1 MAKLTLHGPQEHHEK
16 SGRDLHRDTRRW
28 NVRWRERLREGT
40 TCAGVLAAGAAAVAL
55 VPGTVEFVV
64 PPALLYVGA
73 VFCGRVRLPMSIPM
87 KARLRDPNDLDERN
101 KPRIGRGA
109 DYLGQQ
115 LGTKL
120 QAWHGLE
127 DIPQHVAVPGTTG
140 SGKTEALKS
149 LALVNALAQGSGVL
163 YVDGKG
169 QTKLYAEFMALCRK
183 YGREDDVFVL
193 NFLTA
198 NGSDSFTLAPF
209 AKARANMIR
218 EILVGQLNEPGGD
231 GNSAMF
237 HGRVVAFLGIIAPIL
252 EWLRTERGVPTTL
265 ERVRDLTELAN
276 VVRIAQTRH
285 VKFTDSK
292 TGAVQTLDLHDLP
305 NELVQGLRDY
315 LGQTGGFDLDVSI
328 KDQKSTQP
336 AEQHSFVAMQLTEV
350 FSQWLMTLGHIFRT
364 ESGDIDMRD
373 VVLNRRVLVVIL
385 PVLEGSEK
393 TTAALGKIIVAMVR
407 SVMALSLGGR
417 VEGQYDDIIAN
428 QPTEALASFRVVFD
442 ELVYYATPGMDSM
455 LAMARSLRMQF
466 LLGFQEAPGLKAR
479 LGERLFSLL
488 GNANLQY
495 IMRLQEGGETRSYV
509 EKTAG
514 TMQVT
519 QSSSF
524 RNTSE
529 YTNASVVSDNAEVR
543 EVNRVNWA
551 DVRKLKPGEAIAVF
565 GQRLVHVRAP
575 YTKLDMA
582 GVVRRNRPCIL
593 LPPHLPDL
601 HKDGAAVAMANKALL
616 GGAGTSDAGH
626 DGISEGLQLLLANY
640 GRELAAGLPVV
651 EASRHAAVSLPADLP
666 VSDLPSAAE
675 DAAALDAKPHA
686 FSGMLRAA
694 EIDALED
701 ASTPPAMVAVAV
713 DSEVMKQLVLVE
725 RAGGLTVP
733 EAKGAARAAVSL
745 YATGMQAPQ
754 PSHLPTI
761 PHERL
766 VEMIEELA
774 SAVEPQT
781 ARKTLAPWEIA
792 AAV

>member
-1 MAKLTLHGPQEHHEK
+1 MARPVLSGPQEHHEK
-16 SGRDLHRDTRRW
+16 SGRELHRDTRRW

-40 TCAGVLAAGAAAVAL
+40 TCAGLLAAGAAAVAL

-64 PPALLYVGA
+64 PPALLYTGA
-73 VFCGRVRLPMSIPM
+73 VFCGRVRLPMRVPM
-87 KARLRDPNDLDERN
+87 KARLRDPNDRDERN
-101 KPRIGRGA
+101 RPRIGQGA
-109 DYLGQQ
+109 DYLGHQ
-115 LGTKL
+115 LGTMH
-120 QAWHGLE
+120 QVWHGLE

-140 SGKTEALKS
+140 AGKTEALKS

-276 VVRIAQTRH
+276 VVRIAQTKH

-305 NELVQGLRDY
+305 NEYVQGLRDY

-373 VVLNRRVLVVIL
+373 VVLNRRILVVIL

-393 TTAALGKIIVAMVR
+393 TTAALGKIIVAMVK

-417 VEGQYDDIIAN
+417 VEGQYEDIIAN
-428 QPTEALASFRVVFD
+428 QPADALASFRVVFD
-442 ELVYYATPGMDSM
+442 ELVYYATPGMDAM

-466 LLGFQEAPGLKAR
+466 LLGFQEAAGLKAR

-519 QSSSF
+519 QSASF

-543 EVNRVNWA
+543 EVNRVAWA
-551 DVRKLKPGEAIAVF
+551 DVRKLKPGEAIVVF
-565 GQRLVHVRAP
+565 GQRLIHVRAP

-582 GVVRRNRPCIL
+582 GIVRRNRPCTL
-593 LPPHLPDL
+593 PPPHLPDL
-601 HKDGAAVAMANKALL
+601 HKDGAAVAMARKALL
-616 GGAGTSDAGH
+616 SDAGTSDAGH
-626 DGISEGLQLLLANY
+626 AGMSEGLRLLLANY
-640 GRELAAGLPVV
+640 GRELAAGVPAA
-651 EASRHAAVSLPADLP
+651 EASRRAAVSLPANLP
-666 VSDLPSAAE
+666 VPAMPSAAE
-675 DAAALDAKPHA
+675 DAEAADAQPHA

-701 ASTPPAMVAVAV
+701 ARPAPATVAVAV
-713 DSEVMKQLVLVE
+713 DSDVLKQLVLVE

-733 EAKGAARAAVSL
+733 EAKIAARAALSL
-745 YATGMQAPQ
+745 CATGLQAPQ
-754 PSHLPTI
+754 PSHLPAA
-761 PHERL
+761 PHEKL
-766 VEMIEELA
+766 VELIDGLA
-774 SAVEPQT
+774 AALEPQP
-781 ARKTLAPWEIA
+781 AREALAPWE
-792 AAV
+792 AAVS

>member
-1 MAKLTLHGPQEHHEK
+1 MARSGLSGPQEHHEK
-16 SGRDLHRDTRRW
+16 LGGELHRDTRRW
-28 NVRWRERLREGT
+28 NVRWREKLREGT

-64 PPALLYVGA
+64 PPALLYAGA
-73 VFCGRVRLPMSIPM
+73 VFCGRVRLPMRTPM

-101 KPRIGRGA
+101 KPRMGQGA
-109 DYLGQQ
+109 DYLGHQ
-115 LGTKL
+115 LGTKY
-120 QAWHGLE
+120 QCWNGLE

-183 YGREDDVFVL
+183 YGREDDVFIL

-209 AKARANMIR
+209 SKARANMIR

-305 NELVQGLRDY
+305 NEYVQGLRDY

-393 TTAALGKIIVAMVR
+393 TTAALGKIIVAMLK

-417 VEGQYDDIIAN
+417 VEGEYDDIIAN
-428 QPTEALASFRVVFD
+428 QPADALASFRVVFD
-442 ELVYYATPGMDSM
+442 ELVYYATPGMDAM
-455 LAMARSLRMQF
+455 LAMARGLRIQF
-466 LLGFQEAPGLKAR
+466 LLGFQEAAGLKAR
-479 LGERLFSLL
+479 IGERLFSLL
-488 GNANLQY
+488 GNANLQV
-495 IMRLQEGGETRSYV
+495 IMRLQEGGETRTYV

-519 QSSSF
+519 QSTSF

-529 YTNASVVSDNAEVR
+529 YTNDSVVSDNSEVR
-543 EVNRVNWA
+543 EVNRVSWA
-551 DVRKLKPGEAIAVF
+551 DVRKLKPGEAILVF
-565 GQRLVHVRAP
+565 GSRLVHARIP

-582 GVVRRNRPCIL
+582 GAVRRNRPCVL
-593 LPPHLPDL
+593 PPPHLPDL
-601 HKDGAAVAMANKALL
+601 HKDGAAVAMARKALL
-616 GGAGTSDAGH
+616 SSAGTSDAGH
-626 DGISEGLQLLLANY
+626 AGMSEELRLLLASY
-640 GRELAAGLPVV
+640 GRELAAGVPAV
-651 EASRHAAVSLPADLP
+651 EASRCAAVSLPDDLP
-666 VSDLPSAAE
+666 VSALPLAAE
-675 DAAALDAKPHA
+675 DAEVVDALPHA

-701 ASTPPAMVAVAV
+701 ASPPSVVLPIAV
-713 DSEVMKQLVLVE
+713 DSDVLKQLVLVE

-733 EAKGAARAAVSL
+733 EAKIAARAALSL
-745 YATGMQAPQ
+745 YATGLRAPQ
-754 PSHLPTI
+754 PTHLPAV
-761 PHERL
+761 PHEKL
-766 VEMIEELA
+766 VELIDGLTAAIE
-774 SAVEPQT
+774 PRP
-781 ARKTLAPWEIA
+781 AREVLAPWD
-792 AAV
+792 AAVA

>member
-1 MAKLTLHGPQEHHEK
+1 MARPILSGPQEHHEK
-16 SGRDLHRDTRRW
+16 SGRELHRDTRRW
-28 NVRWRERLREGT
+28 NVRWRERLREGS
-40 TCAGVLAAGAAAVAL
+40 TCAGVLAASAAAVVL

-64 PPALLYVGA
+64 PPALLYAGA
-73 VFCGRVRLPMSIPM
+73 VFCGRVRLPMRVPM
-87 KARLRDPNDLDERN
+87 KARLRDPNDRDERN
-101 KPRIGRGA
+101 RPRIGQGA
-109 DYLGQQ
+109 DYLGHQ
-115 LGTKL
+115 LGTKH
-120 QAWHGLE
+120 QVWHGLE

-276 VVRIAQTRH
+276 VVRIAQTKH
-285 VKFTDSK
+285 VKLTDSR

-305 NELVQGLRDY
+305 NEYVQGLRDY

-373 VVLNRRVLVVIL
+373 VVLNRRILVVIL

-393 TTAALGKIIVAMVR
+393 TTAALGKIIVAMLR
-407 SVMALSLGGR
+407 SVMALNLGGR
-417 VEGQYDDIIAN
+417 VEGQYDEIIAN
-428 QPTEALASFRVVFD
+428 QPADALASFRVVLD
-442 ELVYYATPGMDSM
+442 ELVYYATPGMDAM
-455 LAMARSLRMQF
+455 LAMARGLRMQF
-466 LLGFQEAPGLKAR
+466 VLAFQEAAGLKAR

-488 GNANLQY
+488 GNANLQV

-519 QSSSF
+519 QSGSF

-529 YTNASVVSDNAEVR
+529 YTNASVASDNAEIR
-543 EVNRVNWA
+543 EVNRVAWA
-551 DVRKLKPGEAIAVF
+551 DVRKLKPGEAILVF
-565 GQRLVHVRAP
+565 GSRLVHARIP
-575 YTKLDMA
+575 YTKMDMTGA
-582 GVVRRNRPCIL
+582 VRRNRPCIL
-593 LPPHLPDL
+593 PPPHLPDL
-601 HKDGAAVAMANKALL
+601 HKDSAAVTMARKALL
-616 GGAGTSDAGH
+616 DDGGTSDAGH
-626 DGISEGLQLLLANY
+626 AGLSKGLQLLLANY
-640 GRELAAGLPVV
+640 GRELAAGVPAA
-651 EASRHAAVSLPADLP
+651 EAGKSAAASLPDDLP
-666 VSDLPSAAE
+666 VPAMPSAAE
-675 DAAALDAKPHA
+675 DAEAVDAKPHA

-694 EIDALED
+694 EIDALKD
-701 ASTPPAMVAVAV
+701 ATPAPAAVSVAV
-713 DSEVMKQLVLVE
+713 DSEMLKQLVLVE

-733 EAKGAARAAVSL
+733 EAKIAVRAALSL
-745 YATGMQAPQ
+745 YATGIQAPQ
-754 PSHLPTI
+754 PSHLPAP
-761 PHERL
+761 PHEKL
-766 VEMIEELA
+766 VELIDGLTA
-774 SAVEPQT
+774 ALEPPM
-781 ARKTLAPWEIA
+781 ARETLAPWEV
-792 AAV
+792 AVS